1 MDLLKFKSMDSGR
14 ISNKMALPTLYC
26 KSKTG
31 KTQIWN
37 IQVTGSTIRVS
48 YGYEGGA
55 VTVNE
60 KTITTGKNIGKKNE
74 TTPEQQ
80 AASEARSTWDK
91 KKTGGYAESLDDAHV
106 PGVADTAAVAAHEA
120 VLPMLA
126 HDFHKRGKDIKFP
139 CFVQPKLDGVRCI
152 FRNGILTSRQGKVF
166 PNMEH
171 IVNDLKDV
179 ELVLDGELYSDTL
192 NFQQFVGLV
201 RKKKHNAAEIELL
214 KQVKYWV
221 YDIVNDKP
229 FEERHATLREMFVN
243 HVHLYPFVYR
253 LITEEC
259 KTKAELKGFHD
270 RFVAA
275 GKEGLIIR
283 NKDGLY
289 QLAARSKDLQKYKEF
304 EDAEY
309 NVIGFTD
316 GEGLEKGLV
325 IWECETSSGK
335 TFHVRPRGTH
345 EDRAALFNEAKDY
358 IGKKLTVRY
367 QELTEDGIPRF
378 PVGIAFRDY
387 E

>member
-1 MDLLKFKSMDSGR
+1 MS
-14 ISNKMALPTLYC
+14 LPTLYC

-31 KTQIWN
+31 KTQVWN
-37 IQVTGSTIRVS
+37 IQVIGSTIRVS
-48 YGYEGGA
+48 YGYQDGA

-106 PGVADTAAVAAHEA
+106 PGVADAAAVAAHEA
-120 VLPMLA
+120 ILPMLA
-126 HDFHKRGKDIKFP
+126 HDYHKRGKDIKFP

-152 FRNGILTSRQGKVF
+152 FKNGVLTSRQGKVF

-171 IVNDLKDV
+171 ITQDLKDV
-179 ELVLDGELYSDTL
+179 DLVLDGELYSNTL

-201 RKKKHNAAEIELL
+201 RKKKHNDAEKQLL
-214 KQVKYWV
+214 RQVKFHV
-221 YDIVNDKP
+221 YDCVNDKP
-229 FEERHATLREMFVN
+229 FSERTEAINTLFSQR
-243 HVHLYPFVYR
+243 LYAFSEP
-253 LITEEC
+253 LLTEEC
-259 KTKAELKGFHD
+259 KNKEDLKKFHD
-270 RFVAA
+270 KYVAE

-304 EDAEY
+304 EDAEFK
-309 NVIGFTD
+309 VTGFTD

-325 IWECETSSGK
+325 IWVCETSAGK
-335 TFHVRPRGTH
+335 SFHVRPRGTH
-345 EDRAALFNEAKDY
+345 EARAEIFNEAKDY
-358 IGKKLTVRY
+358 VGKSLTVRY
-367 QELTEDGIPRF
+367 QELTEEGIPRF

>member
-1 MDLLKFKSMDSGR
+1 MS
-14 ISNKMALPTLYC
+14 LPTLYC

-31 KTQIWN
+31 KTQVWN
-37 IQVTGSTIRVS
+37 IQVIGSTIRVS
-48 YGYEGGA
+48 YGYQDGA

-80 AASEARSTWDK
+80 ATSEARSTWDK

-106 PGVADTAAVAAHEA
+106 PGVADAAAVAAPEA
-120 VLPMLA
+120 ILPMLA
-126 HDFHKRGKDIKFP
+126 HDYHKRGKDIKFP

-152 FRNGILTSRQGKVF
+152 FKNGVLTSRQGKVF

-171 IVNDLKDV
+171 ITQDLKDV
-179 ELVLDGELYSDTL
+179 DLVLDGELYSNTL

-201 RKKKHNAAEIELL
+201 RKKKHNDAEKQLL
-214 KQVKYWV
+214 RQVKFHV
-221 YDIVNDKP
+221 YDCVNDKP
-229 FEERHATLREMFVN
+229 FSERNEAINELFSKR
-243 HVHLYPFVYR
+243 LYAFSEP
-253 LITEEC
+253 LLTEEC
-259 KTKAELKGFHD
+259 KSKEDLKKFHD
-270 RFVAA
+270 KYVAD

-309 NVIGFTD
+309 KVTGFTD
-316 GEGLEKGLV
+316 GEGSEKGLV
-325 IWECETSSGK
+325 IWICETSAGK
-335 TFHVRPRGTH
+335 SFHVRPRGTH
-345 EDRAALFNEAKDY
+345 EARAEIFNEAKDY
-358 IGKKLTVRY
+358 VGKSLTVRY
-367 QELTEDGIPRF
+367 QELTEEGIPRF

>member
-1 MDLLKFKSMDSGR
+1 MS
-14 ISNKMALPTLYC
+14 LPTLYC

-31 KTQIWN
+31 KTQVWN
-37 IQVTGSTIRVS
+37 IQVIGSMIRVS
-48 YGYEGGA
+48 YGYQDGA

-60 KTITTGKNIGKKNE
+60 KTITAGKNIGKKNE

-80 AASEARSTWDK
+80 ATSEARSTWDK

-106 PGVADTAAVAAHEA
+106 PGVADAAAVAAHEA
-120 VLPMLA
+120 ILPMLA
-126 HDFHKRGKDIKFP
+126 HDYHKRGKDIKFP

-152 FRNGILTSRQGKVF
+152 FKNGVLTSRQGKVF

-171 IVNDLKDV
+171 ITQDLKDV
-179 ELVLDGELYSDTL
+179 DLVLDGELYSNTL

-201 RKKKHNAAEIELL
+201 RKKKHNDAEKQLL
-214 KQVKYWV
+214 RQVKFHV
-221 YDIVNDKP
+221 YDCVNDKP
-229 FEERHATLREMFVN
+229 FSERTEAINALFSKR
-243 HVHLYPFVYR
+243 LYAFSEP
-253 LITEEC
+253 LLTEEC
-259 KTKAELKGFHD
+259 KTKEDLKKFHD
-270 RFVAA
+270 KYVAE

-304 EDAEY
+304 EDAEFK
-309 NVIGFTD
+309 VTGFTD

-325 IWECETSSGK
+325 IWICETSAGK
-335 TFHVRPRGTH
+335 SFHVRPRGTH
-345 EDRAALFNEAKDY
+345 EARAEIFNEAKDY
-358 IGKKLTVRY
+358 VSKSLTVRY
-367 QELTEDGIPRF
+367 QELTEEGIPRF

>member
-1 MDLLKFKSMDSGR
+1 MS
-14 ISNKMALPTLYC
+14 LPTLYC

-31 KTQIWN
+31 KTQVWN
-37 IQVTGSTIRVS
+37 IQVIGSTIRVS
-48 YGYEGGA
+48 YGYQDGA
-55 VTVNE
+55 TTVNE
-60 KTITTGKNIGKKNE
+60 KTITAGKNIGKKNE

-106 PGVADTAAVAAHEA
+106 PGVADAAAVAAHEA
-120 VLPMLA
+120 ILPMLA
-126 HDFHKRGKDIKFP
+126 HDYHKRGKDIKFP

-152 FRNGILTSRQGKVF
+152 FKNGVLTSRQGKVF
-166 PNMEH
+166 PNMDH
-171 IVNDLKDV
+171 IIQDLKDV
-179 ELVLDGELYSDTL
+179 DLVLDGELYSNTL

-201 RKKKHNAAEIELL
+201 RKKKHNDAEKQLL
-214 KQVKYWV
+214 RQVKFHV
-221 YDIVNDKP
+221 YDCVNDKP
-229 FEERHATLREMFVN
+229 FSERSNAINELFSQR
-243 HVHLYPFVYR
+243 LYAFSEP
-253 LITEEC
+253 LLTEEC
-259 KTKAELKGFHD
+259 KTKEDLKKFHD
-270 RFVAA
+270 KYVAE

-309 NVIGFTD
+309 KVTGFTD

-325 IWECETSSGK
+325 IWICETSAGK
-335 TFHVRPRGTH
+335 SFHVRPRGTH
-345 EDRAALFNEAKDY
+345 EARAEIFNEAKDY
-358 IGKKLTVRY
+358 VGKSLTVRY
-367 QELTEDGIPRF
+367 QELTEEGIPRF

>member
-1 MDLLKFKSMDSGR
+1 
-14 ISNKMALPTLYC
+14 MALPTLYC

-31 KTQIWN
+31 KTQVWKIET
-37 IQVTGSTIRVS
+37 IDAKIRVS

-60 KTITTGKNIGKKNE
+60 KVIEKGKNLGKKNA
-74 TTPEQQ
+74 TTAAEQ
-80 AASEARSTWDK
+80 AALEAKSTWDK

-106 PGVADTAAVAAHEA
+106 PGVADAAAVAAHVA
-120 VLPMLA
+120 ILPMLA

-139 CFVQPKLDGVRCI
+139 CYVQPKLDGVRCI
-152 FRNGILTSRQGKVF
+152 FRNGVLTSRQGKVF

-201 RKKKHNAAEIELL
+201 RKKKHNDAEKVLL
-214 KQVKYWV
+214 RQVKYWV
-221 YDIVNDKP
+221 YDCVNDTP
-229 FEERHATLREMFVN
+229 FEERHATLREKFVN

-270 RFVAA
+270 RFAA
-275 GKEGLIIR
+275 EGKEGLIIR
-283 NKDGLY
+283 NKTGLY

-309 NVIGFTD
+309 EVVGFGD
-316 GEGLEKGLV
+316 GEGQEKGLV
-325 IWECETSSGK
+325 IWNCKTKKGQ

-345 EDRAALFNEAKDY
+345 EDRAKIFKEA
-358 IGKKLTVRY
+358 GKYVGQMLTVRF
-367 QELTEDGIPRF
+367 QELTDEGIPRF

>member
-1 MDLLKFKSMDSGR
+1 MS
-14 ISNKMALPTLYC
+14 LPTLYS

-31 KTQIWN
+31 KTQVWN
-37 IQVTGSTIRVS
+37 IQVIGSTIRVS
-48 YGYEGGA
+48 YGYQDGA
-55 VTVNE
+55 TTVNE
-60 KTITTGKNIGKKNE
+60 KTITAGKNIGKKNE

-91 KKTGGYAESLDDAHV
+91 KKTGGYAESLDDAQV
-106 PGVADTAAVAAHEA
+106 PATASEGSMAAHETI
-120 VLPMLA
+120 LPMLA
-126 HDFHKRGKDIKFP
+126 HDYNKRGKDIKFP

-152 FRNGILTSRQGKVF
+152 FRNGVLTSRQGKVF
-166 PNMEH
+166 PNMEN

-270 RFVAA
+270 RFAA
-275 GKEGLIIR
+275 EGKEGLIIR
-283 NKDGLY
+283 NKTGLY

-309 NVIGFTD
+309 KVTGFSE

-325 IWECETSSGK
+325 IWTCETSTGK
-335 TFHVRPRGTH
+335 TFNVRPRGSH
-345 EDRAALFNEAKDY
+345 EDRAALFKEADDY
-358 IGKKLTVRY
+358 IGKSLTVRY
-367 QELTEDGIPRF
+367 QELTDEGIPRF

>member
-1 MDLLKFKSMDSGR
+1 MS
-14 ISNKMALPTLYC
+14 LPTLYC

-31 KTQIWN
+31 KTQVWN
-37 IQVTGSTIRVS
+37 IQVIGSTIRVS
-48 YGYEGGA
+48 YGYQDGA

-60 KTITTGKNIGKKNE
+60 KTITAGKNIGKKNE

-80 AASEARSTWDK
+80 ATSEARSTWDK

-106 PGVADTAAVAAHEA
+106 PGVADAAAVAAHEA
-120 VLPMLA
+120 ILPMLA
-126 HDFHKRGKDIKFP
+126 HDYHKRGKDIKFP

-152 FRNGILTSRQGKVF
+152 FKNGVLTSRQGKVF

-171 IVNDLKDV
+171 ITQDLKDV
-179 ELVLDGELYSDTL
+179 DLVLDGELYSNTL

-201 RKKKHNAAEIELL
+201 RKKKHNDAEKQLL
-214 KQVKYWV
+214 RQVKFHV
-221 YDIVNDKP
+221 YDCVNDKP
-229 FEERHATLREMFVN
+229 FSERTESINNLFSKHMYAFSEPL
-243 HVHLYPFVYR
+243 L
-253 LITEEC
+253 TEEC
-259 KTKAELKGFHD
+259 KNKEDLKKFHD
-270 RFVAA
+270 KYVAE

-304 EDAEY
+304 EDAEFK
-309 NVIGFTD
+309 VTGFTD

-325 IWECETSSGK
+325 IWVCETSAGK
-335 TFHVRPRGTH
+335 SFHVRPRGTH
-345 EDRAALFNEAKDY
+345 EARAEIFNEAKDY
-358 IGKKLTVRY
+358 VGKSLTVRY
-367 QELTEDGIPRF
+367 QELTEEGIPRF

>member
-1 MDLLKFKSMDSGR
+1 MS
-14 ISNKMALPTLYC
+14 LPTLYC

-31 KTQIWN
+31 KTQVWN
-37 IQVTGSTIRVS
+37 IQVIGSTIRVS
-48 YGYEGGA
+48 YGYQDGA
-55 VTVNE
+55 TTVNE
-60 KTITTGKNIGKKNE
+60 KTITAGKNIGKKNE

-106 PGVADTAAVAAHEA
+106 PGVADAAAVAAHEA
-120 VLPMLA
+120 ILPMLA
-126 HDFHKRGKDIKFP
+126 HDYHKRGKDIKFP

-152 FRNGILTSRQGKVF
+152 FKNGVLTSRQGKVF
-166 PNMEH
+166 PNMDH
-171 IVNDLKDV
+171 ITQDLKDV
-179 ELVLDGELYSDTL
+179 DLVLDGELYSNTL

-201 RKKKHNAAEIELL
+201 RKKKHNDAEKQLL
-214 KQVKYWV
+214 RQVKFHV
-221 YDIVNDKP
+221 YDCVNDKP
-229 FEERHATLREMFVN
+229 FSERNEAINELFSKRMYAFSEP
-243 HVHLYPFVYR
+243 L
-253 LITEEC
+253 LTEEC
-259 KTKAELKGFHD
+259 KAKEDLKKFHD
-270 RFVAA
+270 KYVAE

-309 NVIGFTD
+309 KVTGFTE

-325 IWECETSSGK
+325 IWICETSAGK
-335 TFHVRPRGTH
+335 SFHVRPRGTH
-345 EDRAALFNEAKDY
+345 EARAEIFNEAKDY
-358 IGKKLTVRY
+358 VGKSLTVRY
-367 QELTEDGIPRF
+367 QELTEEGIPRF

>member
-1 MDLLKFKSMDSGR
+1 
-14 ISNKMALPTLYC
+14 MALPTLYC

-31 KTQIWN
+31 KTQLWN
-37 IQVTGSTIRVS
+37 IEVIGATIRVS

-55 VTVNE
+55 VTTND
-60 KTITTGKNIGKKNE
+60 KTITAGKNIGKKNE

-80 AASEARSTWDK
+80 ATSEARSLWDK

-106 PGVADTAAVAAHEA
+106 PAVASDGAMA
-120 VLPMLA
+120 VHAAILPMLA

-139 CFVQPKLDGVRCI
+139 CYVQAKLDGVRCI
-152 FRNGILTSRQGKVF
+152 FRNGALTSRQGKTF

-171 IVNDLKDV
+171 ITQDLEGC

-201 RKKKHNAAEIELL
+201 RKTKHKPAEIELL
-214 KQVKYWV
+214 KQVKLWV
-221 YDIVNDKP
+221 YDCVNDAP
-229 FEERHATLREMFVN
+229 FEGRINMLWDMFGERSYDNIKLLPTDLCN
-243 HVHLYPFVYR
+243 
-253 LITEEC
+253 
-259 KTKAELKGFHD
+259 TKEELKGWHD
-270 RFVAA
+270 KFVAE
-275 GKEGLIIR
+275 GKEGLIVR
-283 NKDGLY
+283 NTAGLY

-304 EDAEY
+304 EDAEFKVTGY
-309 NVIGFTD
+309 TE

-325 IWECETSSGK
+325 IWICETEAK
-335 TFHVRPRGTH
+335 KAFNVRPRGTH
-345 EDRAALFNEAKDY
+345 EDRAAIFKEADDY
-358 IGKKLTVRY
+358 VGKQLTVRY

>member
-1 MDLLKFKSMDSGR
+1 MS
-14 ISNKMALPTLYC
+14 LPTLYS

-31 KTQIWN
+31 KTQVWN
-37 IQVTGSTIRVS
+37 IQVIGSTIRVS
-48 YGYEGGA
+48 YGYQDGA
-55 VTVNE
+55 TTVNE
-60 KTITTGKNIGKKNE
+60 KTITAGKNIGKKNE

-80 AASEARSTWDK
+80 AASEARSTWTK
-91 KKTGGYAESLDDAHV
+91 KKTSGYAESLDDAQV
-106 PGVADTAAVAAHEA
+106 PATASEGSMAAHEA
-120 VLPMLA
+120 ILPMLA
-126 HDFHKRGKDIKFP
+126 HDYNKRGKDIKFP

-152 FRNGILTSRQGKVF
+152 FRNGVLTSRQGKVF
-166 PNMEH
+166 PNMEN

-270 RFVAA
+270 RFAA
-275 GKEGLIIR
+275 EGKEGLIIR
-283 NKDGLY
+283 NKTGLY

-309 NVIGFTD
+309 KVTGFSE

-325 IWECETSSGK
+325 IWTCETSTGK
-335 TFHVRPRGTH
+335 TFNVRPRGSH
-345 EDRAALFNEAKDY
+345 EDRAALFKEAGDY
-358 IGKKLTVRY
+358 IGKSLTVRY
-367 QELTEDGIPRF
+367 QELTDEGIPRF
-378 PVGIAFRDY
+378 PVGVAFRDY

>member
-1 MDLLKFKSMDSGR
+1 MS
-14 ISNKMALPTLYC
+14 LPTLYC

-31 KTQIWN
+31 KTQVWN
-37 IQVTGSTIRVS
+37 IQVIGSTIRVS
-48 YGYEGGA
+48 YGYQDGA

-60 KTITTGKNIGKKNE
+60 KTITAGKNIGKKNE

-80 AASEARSTWDK
+80 ATSEARSTWDK

-106 PGVADTAAVAAHEA
+106 PGVADAAAVAAHEA
-120 VLPMLA
+120 ILPMLA
-126 HDFHKRGKDIKFP
+126 HDYHKRGKDIKFP

-152 FRNGILTSRQGKVF
+152 FKNGVLTSRQGKVF

-171 IVNDLKDV
+171 ITQDLKDV
-179 ELVLDGELYSDTL
+179 DLVLDGELYSNTL

-201 RKKKHNAAEIELL
+201 RKKKHNDAEKQLL
-214 KQVKYWV
+214 RQVKFHV
-221 YDIVNDKP
+221 YDCVNDKP
-229 FEERHATLREMFVN
+229 FSERNESINNLFSKR
-243 HVHLYPFVYR
+243 LYAFSEP
-253 LITEEC
+253 LLTEEC
-259 KTKAELKGFHD
+259 KIKEDLKKFHD
-270 RFVAA
+270 KYVAE

-309 NVIGFTD
+309 KVTGFTD
-316 GEGLEKGLV
+316 GEGSEKGLV
-325 IWECETSSGK
+325 IWICETSAGK
-335 TFHVRPRGTH
+335 SFHVRPRGTH
-345 EDRAALFNEAKDY
+345 EARAEIFNEAKDY
-358 IGKKLTVRY
+358 VGKSLTVRY
-367 QELTEDGIPRF
+367 QELTEEGIPRF

>member
-1 MDLLKFKSMDSGR
+1 MS
-14 ISNKMALPTLYC
+14 LPTLYC

-31 KTQIWN
+31 KTQVWN
-37 IQVTGSTIRVS
+37 IQVIGSTIRVS
-48 YGYEGGA
+48 YGYQDGA

-60 KTITTGKNIGKKNE
+60 KTITAGKNIGKKNE

-80 AASEARSTWDK
+80 ATSEARSTWDK

-106 PGVADTAAVAAHEA
+106 PGVADAAAVAAHEA
-120 VLPMLA
+120 ILPMLA
-126 HDFHKRGKDIKFP
+126 HDYHKRGKDIKFP

-152 FRNGILTSRQGKVF
+152 FKNGVLTSRQGKVF

-171 IVNDLKDV
+171 ITQDLKDV
-179 ELVLDGELYSDTL
+179 DLVLDGELYSNTL

-201 RKKKHNAAEIELL
+201 RKKKHNDAEKQLL
-214 KQVKYWV
+214 RQVKFHV
-221 YDIVNDKP
+221 YDCVNDKP
-229 FEERHATLREMFVN
+229 FSERTEAINALFSKR
-243 HVHLYPFVYR
+243 LYAFSEP
-253 LITEEC
+253 LLTEEC
-259 KTKAELKGFHD
+259 KTKEDLKKFHD
-270 RFVAA
+270 KYVAE

-304 EDAEY
+304 EDAEFK
-309 NVIGFTD
+309 VTGFTD

-325 IWECETSSGK
+325 IWICETSAGK
-335 TFHVRPRGTH
+335 SFHVRPRGTH
-345 EDRAALFNEAKDY
+345 EARAEIFNEAKDY
-358 IGKKLTVRY
+358 VSKSLTVRY
-367 QELTEDGIPRF
+367 QELTEEGIPRF

>member
-1 MDLLKFKSMDSGR
+1 
-14 ISNKMALPTLYC
+14 MALPTLYC

-31 KTQIWN
+31 KTQLWN
-37 IQVTGSTIRVS
+37 IEVIGATIRVS

-55 VTVNE
+55 VTSND

-80 AASEARSTWDK
+80 ATSEARSLWDK
-91 KKTGGYAESLDDAHV
+91 KKTGGYAEELVDAHV
-106 PGVADTAAVAAHEA
+106 PAVASDGAMA
-120 VLPMLA
+120 VHATILPMLA

-139 CFVQPKLDGVRCI
+139 CYVQAKLDGVRCI
-152 FRNGILTSRQGKVF
+152 FRNGVLTSRQGKVF

-171 IVNDLKDV
+171 ITRDLEGV

-201 RKKKHNAAEIELL
+201 RKAKHKPAEIELL

-221 YDIVNDKP
+221 YDCVNDAP
-229 FEERHATLREMFVN
+229 FESRINTLWDMFGEKKYD
-243 HVHLYPFVYR
+243 HVKLLPTDR
-253 LITEEC
+253 C
-259 KTKAELKGFHD
+259 DTKAELKGWHD
-270 RFVAA
+270 RFVAE
-275 GKEGLIIR
+275 GKEGLIVR
-283 NKDGLY
+283 NTTGLY

-304 EDAEY
+304 EDGEFTVTGFAE
-309 NVIGFTD
+309 
-316 GEGLEKGLV
+316 GEGLDKGLV
-325 IWECETSSGK
+325 IWVCETEDKKKFS
-335 TFHVRPRGTH
+335 VRPRGTH
-345 EDRAALFNEAKDY
+345 EERADLFKDGDSY

>member
-1 MDLLKFKSMDSGR
+1 
-14 ISNKMALPTLYC
+14 MALPTLYC

-31 KTQIWN
+31 KTQVWKIET
-37 IQVTGSTIRVS
+37 IDAKIRVS

-60 KTITTGKNIGKKNE
+60 KVIEKGKNLGKKNA
-74 TTPEQQ
+74 TTAAEQ
-80 AASEARSTWDK
+80 AALEAKSTWDK

-106 PGVADTAAVAAHEA
+106 PGVADAAAVAAH
-120 VLPMLA
+120 VTILPMLA

-139 CFVQPKLDGVRCI
+139 CYVQPKLDGVRCI

-283 NKDGLY
+283 NKTGLY

-304 EDAEY
+304 EDGE
-309 NVIGFTD
+309 FTVVDYVD
-316 GEGLEKGLV
+316 GEGSEKGLV
-325 IWECETSSGK
+325 IWVCVTEDK
-335 TFHVRPRGTH
+335 KQFNVRPRGTH
-345 EDRAALFNEAKDY
+345 EDRADLFKDGDSY
-358 IGKKLTVRY
+358 LGKKLTVRY

>member
-1 MDLLKFKSMDSGR
+1 MS
-14 ISNKMALPTLYC
+14 LPTLYC

-31 KTQIWN
+31 KTQVWN
-37 IQVTGSTIRVS
+37 IQVIGSTIRVS
-48 YGYEGGA
+48 YGYQDGA

-60 KTITTGKNIGKKNE
+60 KTITAGKNIGKKNE

-80 AASEARSTWDK
+80 ATSEARSTWDK

-106 PGVADTAAVAAHEA
+106 PGVADAAAVAAHEA
-120 VLPMLA
+120 ILPMLA
-126 HDFHKRGKDIKFP
+126 HDYHKRGKDIKFP

-152 FRNGILTSRQGKVF
+152 FKNGVLTSRQGKVF

-171 IVNDLKDV
+171 IAQDLKDV
-179 ELVLDGELYSDTL
+179 DLVLDGELYSNTL

-201 RKKKHNAAEIELL
+201 RKKKHNDAEKQLL
-214 KQVKYWV
+214 RQVKFHV
-221 YDIVNDKP
+221 YDCVNDKP
-229 FEERHATLREMFVN
+229 FSVRNESINNLFSKR
-243 HVHLYPFVYR
+243 LYAFSEP
-253 LITEEC
+253 LLTEEC
-259 KTKAELKGFHD
+259 KAKDDLKKFHD
-270 RFVAA
+270 KYVAE

-309 NVIGFTD
+309 KVSGFTE

-325 IWECETSSGK
+325 IWICETSAGK
-335 TFHVRPRGTH
+335 SFHVRPRGTH
-345 EDRAALFNEAKDY
+345 EARAEIFNEAKDY
-358 IGKKLTVRY
+358 VGKSLTVRY
-367 QELTEDGIPRF
+367 QELTEEGIPRF

>member
-1 MDLLKFKSMDSGR
+1 MDSGR

-31 KTQIWN
+31 KTQVWN
-37 IQVTGSTIRVS
+37 IEVIGAKIRVS

-60 KTITTGKNIGKKNE
+60 KTITSGKNLGKKNA
-74 TTPEQQ
+74 TTAAEQ
-80 AASEARSTWDK
+80 ATLEAKSTWDK
-91 KKTGGYAESLDDAHV
+91 KKTGGYAESLDDAQV
-106 PGVADTAAVAAHEA
+106 PAVASDGAMAAHEA
-120 VLPMLA
+120 ILPMLA
-126 HDFHKRGKDIKFP
+126 HDYNKRGKDIKFP
-139 CFVQPKLDGVRCI
+139 CYVQPKLDGVRCI

-283 NKDGLY
+283 NKTGLY

-304 EDAEY
+304 EDAEFT
-309 NVIGFTD
+309 VVEFTD
-316 GEGLEKGLV
+316 GVGSEKGLV
-325 IWECETSSGK
+325 IWVCETEDKRKFS
-335 TFHVRPRGTH
+335 VRPRGSH
-345 EDRAALFNEAKDY
+345 EERAEIFNDADSY
-358 IGKKLTVRY
+358 VGKKLTVRY